1 MLTTATELLPTER
14 LLLSGGDERIAVCP
28 QRAANKYGCSPLPQ
42 GVSAA
47 FGSSTASSISER
59 GFAAADRL
67 RHQLQ
72 RACQHDAPAQVYA
85 RELGRVRRE
94 LTVSCGLVDLPGLEI
109 AFAASG
115 TDLHLMVAQMAAG
128 LSAQPPLVIMMEGN
142 ETGSSVASALGGRHF
157 SGQSALGHEAQAG
170 TRIHGAQHT
179 QLAQI
184 AIRQPNGQ
192 PRPLPDLHT
201 EVESLVAQAAQ
212 AGQRVLLIM
221 LDLSKTGLMA
231 PSPDFAASL
240 RSRWP
245 DTVDVM
251 VDACQ
256 FRLSNPSLRA
266 YLDAGF
272 LVAMTG
278 SKFLTGPSFSGAL
291 FVPRELAYR
300 MAACPLPAGLR
311 AYAARAEW
319 PRHWAAHAQL
329 DDVDNFGLLLRWQA
343 TLAELH
349 AFRLVPEIRT
359 ERFLGDFARA
369 VRQHLK
375 DQPAFQPLPVP
386 EIDRQAFTGQ
396 AGWDHIPT
404 IFPFVLQALD
414 SCGRRVPLNREQTQR
429 VYQLLQADLTAT
441 GLDLTGLAPEL
452 ASLRCQ
458 IGQPVACGERDGV
471 PVSALRLCASARLVV
486 EAAAR
491 HGTQSRAVI
500 RRALATLDKA
510 AWLAQAVMH
519 HNDH

>member
-1 MLTTATELLPTER
+1 MLTTATELLSTER

-28 QRAANKYGCSPLPQ
+28 QRVANKYGCSPVPQ
-42 GVSAA
+42 GLTAA

-67 RHQLQ
+67 RDRLQ
-72 RACQHDAPAQVYA
+72 HACQHASPAQVYA
-85 RELGRVRRE
+85 RELDRVRRE
-94 LTVSCGLVDLPGLEI
+94 LTVSCGLSDLPGLEI

-115 TDLHLMVAQMAAG
+115 TDLHLVVAQMAAG
-128 LSAQPPLVIMMEGN
+128 FSAQPPLVIMMEGT
-142 ETGSSVASALGGRHF
+142 ETGSSVAAALGGRHF
-157 SGQSALGHEAQAG
+157 SGQSALGHETQAG
-170 TRIHGAQHT
+170 AGLHGARHN

-192 PRPLPDLHT
+192 PRPLPDLHA
-201 EVESLVAQAAQ
+201 EIEALVMQAAQ

-231 PSPDFAASL
+231 PSPDFAADL
-240 RSRWP
+240 RDRWP

-256 FRLSNPSLRA
+256 FRLSNASLHA

-291 FVPRELAYR
+291 FVPRELAR
-300 MAACPLPAGLR
+300 RLAACPLPTGLR

-319 PRHWAAHAQL
+319 PRHWAAREQL
-329 DDVDNFGLLLRWQA
+329 DDVENFGLLLRWQA

-349 AFRLVPEIRT
+349 AFRLVPEIRV

-375 DQPAFQPLPVP
+375 GDAAFQPLPVP
-386 EIDRQAFTGQ
+386 EIDRRAFTGE
-396 AGWDHIPT
+396 AGWDHLPT
-404 IFPFVLQALD
+404 IFPFLLHGLD
-414 SCGRRVPLNREQTQR
+414 PQGQRQPLSREQTQR
-429 VYQLLQADLTAT
+429 VYQLLQADLTSS
-441 GLDLTGLAPEL
+441 GLDLDGLDPEL
-452 ASLRCQ
+452 AALRCQ
-458 IGQPVACGERDGV
+458 VGQPVACGERDGV

-491 HGTQSRAVI
+491 HGTLSRAVI

-510 AWLAQAVMH
+510 AWLAQAVMNH
-519 HNDH
+519 DH